1 MSSRLVVFL
10 GDHDKK
16 AHYIADGVP
25 KSDAQQFLP
34 WNVWQAS
41 AKSPSL
47 AALPEIVVVGTRT
60 TKEVWLSDKE
70 RLFTDLG
77 DHAGHPNAFSHPV
90 GFLLYDESLL
100 LEPQGFWAFFESM
113 RAILAGEPLGF
124 DQPRG
129 FEVYRED
136 DATKAAFARP
146 VNHLIVDITHGYR
159 SIPFLSGAVID
170 FVQTARM
177 NVRHEILYAVLE
189 GNLGTVR
196 DLSLYTTAGRLN
208 RALDQFHR
216 HGRADE
222 LAAFFEDERVAHV
235 PACKALAGPMRAFA
249 EDLLLLRL
257 PSILQDSGP
266 AIHRALAS
274 HFERLKMDFDPA
286 ASSLTTFKQSIDAI
300 FQGGLPIL
308 PVSEEGLRATYQL
321 AELLWTTGHYTEL
334 YCLLREAAVTRFALR
349 RAPVG
354 TVHLQPHEP
363 GFERAIE
370 TDEARAKRID
380 DEEKGR
386 KKKAEKEAK
395 GDFGWR
401 SHRRAQESS
410 AREEIDNDTFFD
422 IRNDVAHCS
431 MRAEPKTP
439 AELRDELAAELLRLR
454 SS

>member
-16 AHYIADGVP
+16 AHYVADGVP
-25 KSDAQQFLP
+25 KSEAQQFLP

-41 AKSPSL
+41 AMSPSP

-124 DQPRG
+124 DQPKG

-208 RALDQFHR
+208 RALDHFHR

-235 PACKALAGPMRAFA
+235 PACKALAGPIKDFS
-249 EDLLLLRL
+249 EDLLLLRV
-257 PSILQDSGP
+257 PNILTHSGP
-266 AIHRALAS
+266 ALRLALDDHTDELVTMLPSVQDRFLAFRSRVNALSRGVGVAPVSQAGVESAKALAL
-274 HFERLKMDFDPA
+274 HLMETRNYV
-286 ASSLTTFKQSIDAI
+286 Q
-300 FQGGLPIL
+300 
-308 PVSEEGLRATYQL
+308 
-321 AELLWTTGHYTEL
+321 L
-334 YCLLREAAVTRFALR
+334 YCLLRELDVSVRSLR
-349 RAPVG
+349 DWPDEN
-354 TVHLQPHEP
+354 LQPGRA
-363 GFERAIE
+363 GFDTARSNAERAI
-370 TDEARAKRID
+370 ARPKPPLYD
-380 DEEKGR
+380 
-386 KKKAEKEAK
+386 
-395 GDFGWR
+395 
-401 SHRRAQESS
+401 Q
-410 AREEIDNDTFFD
+410 
-422 IRNDVAHCS
+422 RNDVAHCS
-431 MRAEPKTP
+431 FRENLKKCKTLVEELE
-439 AELRDELAAELLRLR
+439 AELQAFLGPNP
-454 SS
+454 